1 MALTQISTK
10 GIKDGTITNADINA
24 SAAIAGSKI
33 SPDFGSQNITTTGS
47 LGSGDIT
54 VTGTNPEIFFTD
66 SNNNSDFRIKLES
79 GIFAIQDTTN
89 SNADRFQIAS
99 DGTVDVNG
107 NLDVGA
113 GLDVTG
119 NITATGSIPATH
131 IDISGVTTSAARDI
145 IFSTGGS
152 GTGIGVAVDSTS
164 GKFSYNPGENRLFVD
179 NINMPD
185 SGVLNIGS
193 GTGTAG
199 DLQLFHD
206 GNNSF
211 INEVGTGGLFVRC
224 QNTFNLQKAG
234 TSDFMIKAT
243 TDGAVEL
250 YDSNSLKLTTLS
262 HGIKVVGD
270 LNLTAELNMTEGS
283 DAQRFFDAAVGT
295 SALTF
300 RGTSSGDANHQEM
313 ARFFRNG
320 ACELNHSGTKTFETH
335 ADGVNIVGNEIIL
348 QGQSNRKIK
357 YRPGDNDVLYEGE
370 ADHFYRQNL
379 NDNRHEFFVGNQNKF
394 QVKSNGAETLGV
406 YNVTSDI
413 SIGGE
418 VNIMQGTTNSNRF
431 IDASLAD
438 NQALFIRATKD
449 GDANHENMA
458 LFHRNLGVNLYFDA
472 NEKFKTIT
480 NGINVTGGVYV
491 GTTSATGLGSQ
502 TGASNVSTYNQSGIT
517 LTQYG
522 VTAGFYYDRLNFTNS
537 QYFFVNSSGTGVYLG
552 NGSTS
557 FTAHSD
563 ERLKENIIELDGTKA
578 YNHIKTARA
587 ASFKWKATGYP
598 TDTKIG
604 FIAQDWETN
613 YPEVTNTTS
622 ETIDEVENP
631 KGIQYTET
639 IPVLMAAL
647 KQAISKIE
655 TLETKV
661 AALEA

>member
-24 SAAIAGSKI
+24 SAAIAGTKI

-47 LGSGDIT
+47 
-54 VTGTNPEIFFTD
+54 
-66 SNNNSDFRIKLES
+66 
-79 GIFAIQDTTN
+79 
-89 SNADRFQIAS
+89 
-99 DGTVDVNG
+99 
-107 NLDVGA
+107 
-113 GLDVTG
+113 
-119 NITATGSIPATH
+119 IPATH
-131 IDISGVTTSAARDI
+131 IDISGVTTNATRDI

-152 GTGIGVAVDSTS
+152 GTGKAVAVDSTAN
-164 GKFSYNPGENRLFVD
+164 KFAYNPSENRLFVD

-206 GNNSF
+206 GNNAVVH
-211 INEVGTGGLFVRC
+211 NDTGSVIIENDANNASSIF
-224 QNTFNLQKAG
+224 
-234 TSDFMIKAT
+234 IKAKSGEHSIIANHN
-243 TDGAVEL
+243 GAVEL
-250 YDSNSLKLTTLS
+250 YHDNLIKFQTLS
-262 HGIKVVGD
+262 NGTKVTGD
-270 LNLTAELNMTEGS
+270 LNISAELNMTEGS

-370 ADHFYRQNL
+370 SDHFYRQNL

-491 GTTSATGLGSQ
+491 GTTSATGLGSH

-563 ERLKENIIELDGTKA
+563 ERLKENITELDGTKA

>member
-24 SAAIAGSKI
+24 SAAIAGTKI

-47 LGSGDIT
+47 
-54 VTGTNPEIFFTD
+54 
-66 SNNNSDFRIKLES
+66 
-79 GIFAIQDTTN
+79 
-89 SNADRFQIAS
+89 
-99 DGTVDVNG
+99 
-107 NLDVGA
+107 
-113 GLDVTG
+113 
-119 NITATGSIPATH
+119 IPATH
-131 IDISGVTTSAARDI
+131 IDISGVTTNATRDI

-152 GTGIGVAVDSTS
+152 GTGKAVAVDSTAN
-164 GKFSYNPGENRLFVD
+164 KFAYNPGENRLFVD

-206 GNNSF
+206 GNNAVVH
-211 INEVGTGGLFVRC
+211 NDTGSVIIENDANNASSIF
-224 QNTFNLQKAG
+224 
-234 TSDFMIKAT
+234 IKAKSGEHSIIANHN
-243 TDGAVEL
+243 GAVEL
-250 YDSNSLKLTTLS
+250 YHDNLIKFQTLS
-262 HGIKVVGD
+262 NGTKVTGD
-270 LNLTAELNMTEGS
+270 LNISAELNMTEGS

-370 ADHFYRQNL
+370 SDHFYRQNL

-491 GTTSATGLGSQ
+491 GTTSATGLGSH

-563 ERLKENIIELDGTKA
+563 ERLKENITELDGTKA